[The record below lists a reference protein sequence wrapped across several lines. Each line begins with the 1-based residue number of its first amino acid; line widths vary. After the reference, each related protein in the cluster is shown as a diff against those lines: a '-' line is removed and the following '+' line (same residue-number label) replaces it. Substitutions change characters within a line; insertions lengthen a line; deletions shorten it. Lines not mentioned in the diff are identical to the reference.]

1 MSDQQRLT
9 IAVIL
14 SVLIVFTWQY
24 FFAPPPPPPPSAFEQ
39 KSGTAEI
46 TPDLEEANLSQ
57 EEIVKEGFKNNTRV
71 LINNQ
76 AVKGSINLV
85 GARID
90 DLTLLQY
97 KVHPNANDANV
108 VLFSPSKTR
117 EVYFA
122 EFGWIS
128 NEENLELP
136 NKETLWKANKASL
149 KQNDNISLSWTNS
162 QNIEFI
168 ITISLD
174 ENFMFDIKQE
184 TKNQSDKPIKIQP
197 YSLISRSH
205 IESKDKNMIIHEGAI
220 GVFNNSLK
228 EVSFEDLSSERKLK
242 YENNIN
248 WLGFSDKYWLAA
260 IIPGQDQVRRGS
272 FIAFKD
278 GDLERF
284 QADIIQNTLEVK
296 SNASAVQN
304 VKLFAGAKKLDLL
317 DKYQAQYNI
326 TLFDRAVDFGILY
339 FITKPIFILLSYF
352 YKMIGNFGLAILLL
366 TVVIKLMLFPLAYK
380 GFRGMNK
387 LKDLQ
392 PQMQALK
399 QKHQDDTMMFQK
411 SIMELYKKEKV
422 NPLAG
427 CLPIVLQM
435 PIFFALYK
443 VLYVTIEMRHA
454 HFFGWIK
461 DLSGADT
468 TNIFNL
474 FGLIPWDPPAFLH
487 IGILPILMAATM
499 YIQQRLSPEPSDPMQ
514 AKVMKMLPWIFMF
527 MFSTFPSGLII
538 YWAWS
543 NILSIVQQVA
553 IKKLDTKK
561 A

>member
-24 FFAPPPPPPPSAFEQ
+24 FFAPPPPPPSAFEQ

-46 TPDLEEANLSQ
+46 IPDLEEANLSQ

-97 KVHPNANDANV
+97 KVHPDANDANV

-184 TKNQSDKPIKIQP
+184 IKNQSDKPIKIQP

-228 EVSFEDLSSERKLK
+228 EISFEDLSSEKKLK

-260 IIPGQDQVRRGS
+260 IIPQQDQVRRGS

-296 SNASAVQN
+296 SNSSAVQN

-543 NILSIVQQVA
+543 NILSIIQQLM

-561 A
+561 V

>member
-24 FFAPPPPPPPSAFEQ
+24 FFAPPPPPPSAFEQ
-39 KSGTAEI
+39 KSGTAEF

-97 KVHPNANDANV
+97 KVHPDANDANV

-149 KQNDNISLSWTNS
+149 KQNDNISLSWANS

-174 ENFMFDIKQE
+174 ENFMFNIKQE
-184 TKNQSDKPIKIQP
+184 IKNQSAKPIKIQP

-228 EVSFEDLSSERKLK
+228 EVSFEDLSSEKKLK

-278 GDLERF
+278 GDSERF

-296 SNASAVQN
+296 SNSSAVQN

-399 QKHQDDTMMFQK
+399 QKHQDDTIMFQK

-454 HFFGWIK
+454 YFFGWIK

-543 NILSIVQQVA
+543 NILSIIQQIA

-561 A
+561 V

>member
-14 SVLIVFTWQY
+14 SVLIVFAWQY
-24 FFAPPPPPPPSAFEQ
+24 FFAPPPPPSTFEQ

-46 TPDLEEANLSQ
+46 TPDLEEANLSG
-57 EEIVKEGFKNNTRV
+57 EAIVEEGFKNNTRV

-90 DLTLLQY
+90 DLTFLQY
-97 KVHPNANDANV
+97 KVHPDANDANV

-136 NKETLWKANKASL
+136 NRETLWKANKASL

-162 QNIEFI
+162 RNIEFI

-184 TKNQSDKPIKIQP
+184 IKNQSDKPIKIQP

-228 EVSFEDLSSERKLK
+228 EVSFEDLSSEKKLK

-296 SNASAVQN
+296 SNSSAVQN

-543 NILSIVQQVA
+543 NILSIIQQLM

-561 A
+561 V